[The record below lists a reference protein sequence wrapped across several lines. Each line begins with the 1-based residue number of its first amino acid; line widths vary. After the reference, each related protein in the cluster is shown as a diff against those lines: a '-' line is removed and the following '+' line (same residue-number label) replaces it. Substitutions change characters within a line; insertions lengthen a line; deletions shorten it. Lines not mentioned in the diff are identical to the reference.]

1 MSTRV
6 TWGRIEWP
14 SGSRRSIDLD
24 LPYGGQSIVYFDRPG
39 PEVPILFVHGLGNA
53 AANFEEMLE
62 QPALE
67 QNRLV
72 ALDLPGCGQSP
83 YPSDHA
89 LDIDALVSIVE
100 GFQEAVDL
108 GRHLIVGA
116 SMGGLV
122 ALLCAERHPERLVG
136 FLNVEGNL
144 APEDCMFSRLVVP
157 HSFDEFNREVF
168 PRIKKDLQAQ
178 DGRGP
183 ARHLGVLAAANPR
196 AYYDFSFQT
205 VSYSDEGR
213 LLDRFVALP
222 TRCHFVY
229 GSMNRH
235 LSYLSRLRR
244 SACIVTEIEGAG
256 HFLFYDAPEY
266 FAIAVAAAAR

>member
-1 MSTRV
+1 MSTQV
-6 TWGRIEWP
+6 TLGRIGWP
-14 SGSRRSIDLD
+14 SGSRRSIDLS
-24 LPYGGQSIVYFDRPG
+24 LPYGRQSIAYFDRPG

-53 AANFEEMLE
+53 AANFEEMLD

-67 QNRLV
+67 RHRLV
-72 ALDLPGCGQSP
+72 GLDLPGCGQSP
-83 YPSDHA
+83 YPSDGA

-122 ALLCAERHPERLVG
+122 ALLCAEHHPDRLVG
-136 FLNVEGNL
+136 FLNAEGNL

-157 HSFDEFNREVF
+157 HTFEEFNREVF
-168 PRIKKDLQAQ
+168 PRIKRELQAQ

-183 ARHLGVLAAANPR
+183 AKHLEVLAFANPR

-205 VSYSDEGR
+205 VTYSDEGG

-244 SACIVTEIEGAG
+244 SACVVTEIEGAG
-256 HFLFYDAPEY
+256 HFLFYDAPER
-266 FAIAVAAAAR
+266 FAIAIAVAAQ

>member
-1 MSTRV
+1 
-6 TWGRIEWP
+6 
-14 SGSRRSIDLD
+14 
-24 LPYGGQSIVYFDRPG
+24 
-39 PEVPILFVHGLGNA
+39 
-53 AANFEEMLE
+53 MLE

-67 QNRLV
+67 HHRLT

-100 GFQEAVDL
+100 NFQEAL
-108 GRHLIVGA
+108 HLRRHLIVGA

-122 ALLCAERHPERLVG
+122 ALLCAEHHPGRLVG
-136 FLNVEGNL
+136 FVNAEGNL

-157 HSFDEFNREVF
+157 RSYEAFYREVF
-168 PRIKKDLQAQ
+168 PRIKTDLQAQ

-183 ARHLGVLAAANPR
+183 AKHLEVLASANPR

-213 LLDRFVALP
+213 LLDRFLSLP
-222 TRCHFVY
+222 TRLHFVY
-229 GSMNRH
+229 GSLNRH
-235 LSYLSRLRR
+235 LGYLSRLRQ
-244 SACIVTEIEGAG
+244 SSCVITEIEGAG
-256 HFLFYDAPEY
+256 HFLFYDAPE
-266 FAIAVAAAAR
+266 FCANAVAAAAR